1 MCGIA
6 GFTFRDEGLIKK
18 MTDAIRHR
26 GPDDEGQFVSD
37 EVSLG
42 HRRLSI
48 LDLSKAGHQPMSS
61 GDGRFTLVH
70 NGEIYN
76 FMEIRKELE
85 SKGYR
90 FKSRSDTEVIL
101 YAYEEWGRACLER
114 FRGMFA
120 FALWDN
126 KEKELD
132 IVQKSLELR
141 EFMQEVAQGA
151 AAGAVQEVLSKLGL
165 VQGPSQ
171 EQ

>member
-26 GPDDEGQFVSD
+26 WPDDEGHFVSD

-48 LDLSKAGHQPMSS
+48 LDLSKAGHQPMTTA
-61 GDGRFTLVH
+61 DRRFTVVH
-70 NGEIYN
+70 NGEICN
-76 FMEIRKELE
+76 FMEIRRGLE

-101 YAYEEWGRACLER
+101 YAYEEWGRNHT
-114 FRGMFA
+114 G
-120 FALWDN
+120 
-126 KEKELD
+126 
-132 IVQKSLELR
+132 
-141 EFMQEVAQGA
+141 
-151 AAGAVQEVLSKLGL
+151 
-165 VQGPSQ
+165 
-171 EQ
+171 